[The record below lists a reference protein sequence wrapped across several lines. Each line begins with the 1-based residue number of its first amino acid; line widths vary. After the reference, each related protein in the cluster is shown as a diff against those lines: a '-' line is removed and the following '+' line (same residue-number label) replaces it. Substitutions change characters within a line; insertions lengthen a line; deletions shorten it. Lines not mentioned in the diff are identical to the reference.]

1 MRAWRAAAV
10 ASIIV
15 GPALFIKRRQ
25 EDMARVAPELRNPL
39 LFLPISVTN
48 DAAMRLTRRYGLR
61 KTQTEPGVH
70 VQQRSVAV
78 DSRSIDVFIYEP
90 EGRQTP
96 SGALLWIHGGGRV
109 VGSPVSDHHICSFLA
124 RGAGVLVVSLDY
136 RLAPEHPF
144 PAALD
149 DIAAVLD
156 WMRAQSRALA
166 IDVDRIAVGGASAG
180 GGLAAEM
187 CQRAR
192 DEGTGVA
199 FQLLEYPMLD
209 DRTIHPDPDGRGTFV
224 WTPGSNRY
232 GWSSYLGHPA
242 GAPETRPYAVAARA
256 EDLSGLPPAWIGVGE
271 LDLFYREDVEYAQ
284 RLRAAGVECELHVEP
299 GMYHGADLVPGE
311 QPASMRDF
319 WQRMADALRAGVGD
333 VSQRR

>member
-1 MRAWRAAAV
+1 MRVLRAAAV

-25 EDMARVAPELRNPL
+25 EELSKVAPELRNPL
-39 LFLPISVTN
+39 LLLPMSVTN
-48 DAAMRLTRRYGLR
+48 DTAMRLMRKYGIR
-61 KTQTEPGVH
+61 KSQAEPGVH
-70 VQQRSVAV
+70 VQQRSIAF
-78 DSRSIDVFIYEP
+78 DGRSIDVYLYEP

-109 VGSPVSDHHICSFLA
+109 LGNPVSDHHICSFLA

-156 WMRAQSRALA
+156 WMRSQARDLA

-192 DEGTGVA
+192 DEGTEIA

-209 DRTIHPDPDGRGTFV
+209 DRTIHPDPDGRGKFV
-224 WTPGSNRY
+224 WTVASNRY
-232 GWSSYLGHPA
+232 SWSSYLGHPA
-242 GAPETRPYAVAARA
+242 GDAETRPHAVAARA
-256 EDLSGLPPAWIGVGE
+256 DDLRGLPPAWIGVGE
-271 LDLFYREDVEYAQ
+271 LDLFYREDVEYAE
-284 RLRAAGVECELHVEP
+284 RLRAAGVACDVHIEP

-319 WQRMADALRAGVGD
+319 WQRMADALRSGVGD
-333 VSQRR
+333 VD